1 MPKKT
6 MLSSGSRDNR
16 VRLTPPILGA
26 GSIEKCRTDIQTPGK
41 YFGDFPFLNLAMLQL
56 HNHPYSS

>member
-1 MPKKT
+1 

-56 HNHPYSS
+56 HDHPYSS